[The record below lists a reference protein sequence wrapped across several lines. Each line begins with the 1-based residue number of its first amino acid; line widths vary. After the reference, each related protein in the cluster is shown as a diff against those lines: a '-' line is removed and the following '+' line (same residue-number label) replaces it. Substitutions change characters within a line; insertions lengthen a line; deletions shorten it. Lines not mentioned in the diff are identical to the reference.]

1 MDPPSDGDELA
12 RVVPLRRR
20 DRELTAAPGA
30 RGSLPRERAPF
41 DPEIEPHD
49 ISSADGAVALQVR
62 RPALR
67 LGRRPRRRDDRPAA
81 GSRRRSPTVL
91 LASAAGAGLAMIA
104 VVALAASLLNQ
115 SPPAPTAQLGSLER
129 GAAADPLARTGT
141 GVLSATSD
149 PLGVTGHAAL
159 REARTRGVMQSHRTP
174 PKSGKV
180 RPAHHGAPG
189 RALSSKHQS
198 AVVASYTPDTSATTG
213 HTVAPDTQTPATTYS
228 TPASVST
235 PTSDQSSSGPSTASS
250 SSGSTNN
257 RPAFGEQGLLGPGS
271 SPDS

>member
-20 DRELTAAPGA
+20 DRELTAAPGV

-62 RPALR
+62 RSVLR
-67 LGRRPRRRDDRPAA
+67 LGHRPKRRDEPPAA
-81 GSRRRSPTVL
+81 ASRRYSPTAL
-91 LASAAGAGLAMIA
+91 LAGAAGAGLTI
-104 VVALAASLLNQ
+104 VVVLALAASLLNQ
-115 SPPAPTAQLGSLER
+115 SPRTPAAQFGSSGH
-129 GAAADPLARTGT
+129 GAAADPLARTGI

-198 AVVASYTPDTSATTG
+198 AVVA
-213 HTVAPDTQTPATTYS
+213 
-228 TPASVST
+228 
-235 PTSDQSSSGPSTASS
+235 
-250 SSGSTNN
+250 
-257 RPAFGEQGLLGPGS
+257 
-271 SPDS
+271 